1 MRERSEQ
8 EQKELLWQSISLL
21 TNVIKAE
28 KELKAKPLREFNR
41 LFQKDLGQ
49 YVRFSKDKQINTNEF
64 INLFHAPTKFSEV
77 SERP

>member
-21 TNVIKAE
+21 TDVIKEE

-41 LFQKDLGQ
+41 LFQKELGQ
-49 YVRFSKDKQINTNEF
+49 YVRFSKDKQINTNEY
-64 INLFHAPTKFSEV
+64 INPLHAPTNFSEV
-77 SERP
+77 

>member
-21 TNVIKAE
+21 TDVIKAE

-41 LFQKDLGQ
+41 LFQEDLGQ
-49 YVRFSKDKQINTNEF
+49 YVRFSKDK
-64 INLFHAPTKFSEV
+64 
-77 SERP
+77 